1 MSDKEGK
8 LLVEVCDSPPDMSK
22 DSLLEA
28 VEEAKNAPT
37 LFAPRERAFYVKER
51 VNEVRRLRAL
61 GKNDIE
67 IKAALGD
74 FVEKYPQLFQMAV
87 EPKFDERQLNLML
100 GLLDKMAGGMSQHQ
114 ASVIVGQSLADKFI
128 NPAIGLPTK
137 YPKINKK

>member
-1 MSDKEGK
+1 MSENNENRM
-8 LLVEVCDSPPDMSK
+8 LVEVCDSPPDMSK
-22 DSLLEA
+22 DSLLDA
-28 VEEAKNAPT
+28 VEEAKTAPT
-37 LFAPRERAFYVKER
+37 LFAPRERATYVKER
-51 VNEVRRLRAL
+51 VYEVRRLRAL

-114 ASVIVGQSLADKFI
+114 ASVIVGQSLANKFI
-128 NPAIGLPTK
+128 NPVIGVPTK
-137 YPKINKK
+137 SNK

>member
-1 MSDKEGK
+1 MSENNENRIR
-8 LLVEVCDSPPDMSK
+8 VEVCDSPPDMSK
-22 DSLLEA
+22 DSILTA
-28 VEEAKNAPT
+28 VEEAKDAPT
-37 LFAPRERAFYVKER
+37 LFSPRERATYARER

-87 EPKFDERQLNLML
+87 EPRFDERQFNLML

-114 ASVIVGQSLADKFI
+114 ASVIVGQSLANTFI
-128 NPAIGLPTK
+128 NPVIGVPTPTK
-137 YPKINKK
+137 R

>member
-1 MSDKEGK
+1 MYRMSDNKENRM
-8 LLVEVCDSPPDMSK
+8 LVEVVDAPPDMSK
-22 DSLLEA
+22 DSILDA
-28 VEEAKNAPT
+28 VEEAKTAPT
-37 LFAPRERAFYVKER
+37 LFSPRERAAYVKER
-51 VNEVRRLRAL
+51 VYEVRHLRAL

-114 ASVIVGQSLADKFI
+114 ASVIVGQSLVDKFVK
-128 NPAIGLPTK
+128 PAIGAPTPAK
-137 YPKINKK
+137 R

>member
-1 MSDKEGK
+1 MSDNQHRM
-8 LLVEVCDSPPDMSK
+8 LVEVCDKPPTLTN
-22 DSLLEA
+22 DSILDA
-28 VEEAKNAPT
+28 VEEAKQAPT
-37 LFAPRERAFYVKER
+37 LFSPRERATYVKER

-87 EPKFDERQLNLML
+87 EPNFDERQLNLML

-114 ASVIVGQSLADKFI
+114 ASVIVGQSLVNTFVK
-128 NPAIGLPTK
+128 PAIGMKDKPAK
-137 YPKINKK
+137 R